1 MQREGLP
8 LLSLL
13 IWSPAVGALL
23 VAVFPDRWRTPRRI
37 AAWAAMAVSLAAF
50 FFIAA
55 GFEKGTAEFQFVED
69 FPWAPAISS
78 RYLLGIDG
86 ISLLMVG
93 LTVLLFPIS
102 ILSTTGSIK
111 EGERAY
117 LALLLILETA
127 ILGAFLALDLLVFF
141 VFWEA
146 VLVPMY
152 FLIAGWGSDRRSYAA
167 VKFFLYTMFGS
178 AFLLVGIVYLA
189 VINAQDTGVLTFD
202 VRLLQNAQLT
212 KLTQVALFAAFGAG
226 FAVKI
231 PVFPLHTWLPDA
243 HTEAPTAG
251 SVILAGVLLKL
262 GVYGFLRFSLPL
274 FPEGARELLPVFV
287 VLGLVGIVYGAVVS
301 VVQKDLKRLVAYS
314 SVSHLGFSVVGIFVL
329 TLQGFQGGLL
339 QMFNHGVSTGA
350 LFLLVGMI
358 YDRLHTRRIEDMGG
372 IWSAMPV
379 FSGLFLITALASIG
393 LPGLGGFVGEF
404 LVLAGSFLRDPVVA
418 AVAGL
423 GVILSAVYLLW
434 AYQRVFTGELG
445 PKVVPETRDVGVREI
460 AAMVPLV
467 ALMFFVGLYPK
478 PLIERSEP
486 SLRKVVDVVSVQAD
500 VSRPDLEVPAPVSG
514 DAFATTTGREV
525 THPEEGSE

>member
-1 MQREGLP
+1 MHPVDFP

-13 IWSPAVGALL
+13 VWAPAAGALL
-23 VAVFPDRWRTPRRI
+23 IAVFPEEWRAARRVV
-37 AAWAAMAVSLAAF
+37 ALAAMGVSLMAF
-50 FFIAA
+50 AWVA
-55 GFEKGTAEFQFVED
+55 LTFEKGTGEFQFVED
-69 FPWAPAISS
+69 FSWAPALSS
-78 RYLLGIDG
+78 RYILGIDG

-93 LTVLLFPIS
+93 LTVVLFPVS
-102 ILSTTGSIK
+102 VLATVDSVR

-117 LALLLILETA
+117 LALLLVLETA

-141 VFWEA
+141 IFWEA

-152 FLIAGWGSDRRSYAA
+152 FLIAGWGAERRTYAA
-167 VKFFLYTMFGS
+167 VKFFLYTMLGS

-189 VINAQDTGVLTFD
+189 VVNAQNTGALTFD
-202 VRLLQNAQLT
+202 VRLLGGAQLDRV
-212 KLTQVALFAAFGAG
+212 TQVALFAAFGAG

-231 PVFPLHTWLPDA
+231 PVFPFHTWLPDA

-274 FPEGARELLPVFV
+274 FPEGAKELLPLLV

-301 VVQKDLKRLVAYS
+301 TVQKDLKRLVAYS
-314 SVSHLGFSVVGIFVL
+314 SVSHLGFSVVGVFVL
-329 TLQGFQGGLL
+329 TLQGSQGGLL

-350 LFLLVGMI
+350 LFLLVGMV

-372 IWSAMPV
+372 IWTAMPIYA
-379 FSGLFLITALASIG
+379 GLFLLTVLASIG
-393 LPGLGGFVGEF
+393 VPGLGGFVGEF
-404 LVLAGSFLRDPVVA
+404 LVLAGSFLRDPLVA

-434 AYQRVFTGELG
+434 AYQRVFTGERG
-445 PKVVPETRDVGVREI
+445 PRVDPQVRDIGLREI
-460 AAMVPLV
+460 VVMAPLV

-486 SLRKVVDVVSVQAD
+486 SLRKVVDVVSLQAD
-500 VSRPDLEVPAPVSG
+500 VSRPDLEVPYGISQEAAGDGQAPDSRST
-514 DAFATTTGREV
+514 AR
-525 THPEEGSE
+525 